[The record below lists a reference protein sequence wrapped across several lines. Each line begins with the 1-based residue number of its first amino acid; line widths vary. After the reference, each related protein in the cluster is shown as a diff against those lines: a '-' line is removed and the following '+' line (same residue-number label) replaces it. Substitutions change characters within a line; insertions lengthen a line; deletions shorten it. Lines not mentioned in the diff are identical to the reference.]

1 MPKKC
6 QPGVICIENATLLF
20 IVILCAIAAYFMYSS
35 HVRTTR
41 SLYSRNQNQLQSQQH
56 TQVHIQPPSHYDMM
70 MRPMDGRDVL
80 LDPHTPP
87 MNLGY
92 TQSSMPPTHPVV
104 PPGRMAVNVATS
116 GGFRRSNYT
125 QVGILT
131 PSGGGGGG
139 NILALM
145 GRQLHTSRQKWQYY
159 TISDS
164 NNSVK
169 LPVSKGGR
177 SCTGEHGCD
186 EISGGDTV
194 YVEGYNQ
201 SFNVTMYDND
211 NMSYIPYL

>member
-6 QPGVICIENATLLF
+6 LPGVICIENATLLF
-20 IVILCAIAAYFMYSS
+20 IVILCVIAGYFMYSS
-35 HVRTTR
+35 NARTSG
-41 SLYSRNQNQLQSQQH
+41 SLYSRSQHQIQVQP
-56 TQVHIQPPSHYDMM
+56 QVHIQSPSQYDMM
-70 MRPMDGRDVL
+70 MRPIDGRDVL

-92 TQSSMPPTHPVV
+92 TQSSMPPMHPAV
-104 PPGRMAVNVATS
+104 PPGRMAVNVATN
-116 GGFRRSNYT
+116 GGHRQANYS

-131 PSGGGGGG
+131 PPGGGGGG

-169 LPVSKGGR
+169 LPVSKAGR
-177 SCTGEHGCD
+177 SCTGDQGCD

-201 SFNVTMYDND
+201 AFNVTMYDND

>member
-1 MPKKC
+1 MGKKC
-6 QPGVICIENATLLF
+6 SPGVICIENATLLF
-20 IVILCAIAAYFMYSS
+20 IVILCAIAGYLAYSAQA
-35 HVRTTR
+35 RTTS
-41 SLYSRNQNQLQSQQH
+41 SLYSRNQNQNNAQQP

-92 TQSSMPPTHPVV
+92 THSAMPPMHPAV
-104 PPGRMAVNVATS
+104 PSGRMAVNVATS
-116 GGFRRSNYT
+116 GSMRSNYT

-131 PSGGGGGG
+131 PPGGGGGG

-169 LPVSKGGR
+169 LPVSRGGR

-201 SFNVTMYDND
+201 AFNVTMYDND
-211 NMSYIPYL
+211 GMSYIPYL